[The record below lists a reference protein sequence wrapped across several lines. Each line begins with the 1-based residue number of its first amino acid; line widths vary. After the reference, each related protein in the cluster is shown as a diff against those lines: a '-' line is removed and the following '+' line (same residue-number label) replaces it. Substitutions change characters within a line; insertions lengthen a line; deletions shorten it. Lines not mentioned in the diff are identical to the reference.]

1 MDRHSATAHAAYH
14 DLLRALMDDR
24 AADLRGTPTR
34 VERAGRVYWYDSYR
48 VGSEVRK
55 TYIGED
61 TPDLRARIDRHQE
74 LKTQAEAR
82 ARDRARLVRVL
93 RAEGLMGLDPSTGS
107 LLAAMATAGV
117 FRLGGTIVGTH
128 AFRLYEGEL
137 GLRYRFDDT
146 AQTADLDIAAF
157 ERLSLVLDDQ
167 TTPPVT
173 DVLRDFAFDPVPALD
188 NAPAWRWRQTR
199 GDALVEFLTP
209 AFGAEGLRPLA
220 TLGVMAQA
228 LRHLNYLIAD
238 PIPAAVLYRSGV
250 LVQIP
255 RPERFAI
262 HKLIVAQRRQGRDRI
277 KAAKDLRQAAFV
289 IRALAKDR
297 PDDLRDAHEDALARG
312 PKWRERIAASLAMLP
327 ELAELLPS
335 LRPI

>member
-14 DLLRALMDDR
+14 DLLRALMEDR

-34 VERAGRVYWYDSYR
+34 VNRAGRIYWYDSYR

-55 TYIGED
+55 AYIGED
-61 TPDLRARIDRHQE
+61 SPDLRARIARHAE
-74 LKTQAEAR
+74 LRAQSEAR
-82 ARDRARLVRVL
+82 ASERARLVRIL
-93 RAEGLMGLDPSTGS
+93 RAERFMGLDATTGS

-137 GLRYRFDDT
+137 GLRFRFDDT
-146 AQTADLDIAAF
+146 AQTADLDIASF
-157 ERLSLVLDDQ
+157 ERLSLALDDQ

-173 DVLRDFAFDPVPALD
+173 EVLRDFAFDPVPALD

-209 AFGAEGLRPLA
+209 AFGDEGPRPLA
-220 TLGVMAQA
+220 ALGVTAQA

-238 PIPAAVLYRSGV
+238 PILAAVLYRSGV

-277 KAAKDLRQAAFV
+277 KAPKDLAQAALL
-289 IRALAKDR
+289 IEALAQDR
-297 PDDLRDAHEDALARG
+297 PDDLRDAYQDALTRG
-312 PKWRERIAASLAMLP
+312 PKWRDRIAASVERLP
-327 ELAELLPS
+327 AQVRGAL
-335 LRPI
+335 